1 MFSNVVIL
9 VILVSLSMLGIDV
22 HAVMFV
28 GILLLLVMFECMFV
42 ATFMGMTKP
51 WFGGGGWYIAS
62 AFTGRLFHHRE
73 HDSCHVFLMFV
84 LCIQSSL
91 LHLHH

>member
-51 WFGGGGWYIAS
+51 WF
-62 AFTGRLFHHRE
+62 
-73 HDSCHVFLMFV
+73 
-84 LCIQSSL
+84 
-91 LHLHH
+91 